1 MTRKAVAKGKMAKVR
16 RALCRRAMHFKQG
29 NVPMTSVAL
38 RMNVNIVVAKT
49 IAGRP
54 APTLPTRDL
63 LAPGGLFGGEV
74 MSEGSGGVPS

>member
-54 APTLPTRDL
+54 APTLPTRDSSSP
-63 LAPGGLFGGEV
+63 LAAC
-74 MSEGSGGVPS
+74 SGVRS